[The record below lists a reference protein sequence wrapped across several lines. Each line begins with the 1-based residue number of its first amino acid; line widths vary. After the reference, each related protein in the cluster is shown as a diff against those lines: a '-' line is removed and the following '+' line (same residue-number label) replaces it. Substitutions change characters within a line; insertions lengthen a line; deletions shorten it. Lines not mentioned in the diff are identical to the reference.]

1 MWNFVVSNY
10 NPYLYIMVND
20 TYNTIFRSID
30 RMFIAI
36 NSLIEKGQFTNT
48 LINLDT
54 IESFIIDVK
63 SRVPYTQQL
72 QMESIIRDNITNI
85 RSKNDFITDS
95 INDKLNSL

>member
-1 MWNFVVSNY
+1 MGNE
-10 NPYLYIMVND
+10 

-36 NSLIEKGQFTNT
+36 NSLIDKGQFTNTLINLTNT

-63 SRVPYTQQL
+63 SQVPYQQ
-72 QMESIIRDNITNI
+72 QIRINSIIRDNITNI
-85 RSKNDFITDS
+85 RSKNDFIPIS
-95 INDKLNSL
+95 IDDKLNTL